1 MSSKRSLED
10 RALSTIKRY
19 RMLEGGERVVVSVS
33 GGPDSVALL
42 VFLHGVAAEMRLD
55 LHVFHLDHMIRGE
68 ESAADARYVGEL
80 AAELGLPCTALA
92 VDVRAEARGS
102 GRSPQDAARQVRMA
116 ALREFAGEVAAGRIA
131 TGHTA
136 DDQVETFL
144 MRVVQGAGLSGLGGI
159 PPVSG
164 SIVRPL
170 IEVWRDEVEEYCSRV
185 GVAPRMDSSN
195 LDPSYL
201 RNHVRLSLVPFLRA
215 EFGPRIKEVILREV
229 ESLALDREFLGEQAA
244 RAFDLAGAV
253 SGGEVRIDIGR
264 LASLPA
270 ALQRGVL
277 REAWARMVPGEPSL
291 GWRHVLDILEK
302 VVAGRTG
309 AVLDLPGPL
318 VVEREYEE
326 VVLRRA
332 GGAGEYPPSEL
343 PVPGTV
349 RPAGAGFV
357 LEARLVGRKDVE
369 FSPDANVEF
378 ARPDLEL
385 PLEVRAPRPGD
396 RFHPLGSP
404 GTRKLKDFFID
415 IKLSRAKRRRCP
427 LVLSGGQVLWVAGHR
442 LDERFR
448 LREFDSEAVM
458 LIMRPD
464 GEYDLRGAGCEK
476 AERKEDSVGESRD

>member
-1 MSSKRSLED
+1 MSSKWSLED

-42 VFLHGVAAEMRLD
+42 VFLHGLAAEMRLD
-55 LHVFHLDHMIRGE
+55 LHVFHLDHMIRGQ
-68 ESAADARYVGEL
+68 ESAADARFVVEL
-80 AAELGLPCTALA
+80 ASELGLPCRALA
-92 VDVRAEARGS
+92 VDVRAEAQGS
-102 GRSPQDAARQVRMA
+102 GRSPQDAAREVRMA

-144 MRVVQGAGLSGLGGI
+144 MRVVQGAGLRGLGGI
-159 PPVSG
+159 PSVSG
-164 SIVRPL
+164 PVVRPL
-170 IEVWRDEVEEYCSRV
+170 IEVWRDEVEEYCARV
-185 GVAPRMDSSN
+185 GVAPRTDSSN

-201 RNHVRLSLVPFLRA
+201 RNQVRLSLVPFLTA

-229 ESLALDREFLGEQAA
+229 ESLALDREFVGEQAA

-253 SGGEVRIDIGR
+253 SGGEVRLNIGR
-264 LASLPA
+264 LLSLPA

-318 VVEREYEE
+318 VVEREYKE
-326 VVLRRA
+326 VVFRRA
-332 GGAGEYPPSEL
+332 GEAGEYPPSEL

-349 RPAGAGFV
+349 RPGGAGFV
-357 LEARLVGRKDVE
+357 LEARLVRRDDVE
-369 FSPDANVEF
+369 LGPDPHVEF

-396 RFHPLGSP
+396 RFHPLGST

-415 IKLSRAKRRRCP
+415 IKLPRAQRKRCP

-464 GEYDLRGAGCEK
+464 GEYDLRGAGCEN
-476 AERKEDSVGESRD
+476 AERREDSVGKSRD